1 MSTILI
7 VDDEKNI
14 LSGLSCAFLDEGYD
28 VLTASNGKE
37 AWELL
42 SKSNVD
48 LVITDLRMP
57 VMTGDELIRRIT
69 SSYPMLPVIALTGHG
84 TIENAVE
91 TMRDGA
97 IDFFTKPV
105 DLDKLIMVVRKTLLS
120 SMLQAQNKKLTE
132 EIEKLKK
139 QNGYSKMIGKSG
151 KLSRLTNVINQIAP
165 TNASVLI
172 SGESGTGKELVA
184 EAIQSLSNRADK
196 PFIKVHCA
204 SLSSTLLESE
214 LFGHEK
220 GAFTGAIKEKK
231 GRFELADG
239 GTLFLDE
246 IGEIDAQ
253 TQVKLLRVLQ
263 EFEFERVGG
272 EKTIKVDV
280 RVIAATNRNLLEEVK
295 KGNFRE
301 DLYYRLAVVRLQ
313 VPSLRERKEDIDL
326 LASEFLKQV
335 SEKEGKNIEGFSQ
348 SARKALNDYSWPG
361 NIRELRNSIES
372 AVAMAKG
379 KVINLEDLPS
389 YVRGNMKRSFVT
401 LELPIELEDAEKLI
415 ILETIGYCR
424 GNKTKAAETLK
435 IGRKTL
441 HRKLAEWREEY

>member
-301 DLYYRLAVVRLQ
+301 DLYYRLAVVRIQ